1 MLSTTTTTTATIT
14 LLYLHASISSEA
26 ILCAPVATLYIHV
39 GAILW
44 PLAVGV
50 GSGRESGGGGG
61 GGGGVIDYIALVIV
75 CVVLY
80 IETDPAII
88 PKRPFA
94 EL

>member
-1 MLSTTTTTTATIT
+1 MLAPSFGHW
-14 LLYLHASISSEA
+14 LLVL
-26 ILCAPVATLYIHV
+26 
-39 GAILW
+39 G
-44 PLAVGV
+44 AVGNLAEV
-50 GSGRESGGGGG
+50 VVA
-61 GGGGVIDYIALVIV
+61 GGVIDYIALGIV

>member
-1 MLSTTTTTTATIT
+1 MLAPSFGHW
-14 LLYLHASISSEA
+14 LLVL
-26 ILCAPVATLYIHV
+26 V
-39 GAILW
+39 
-44 PLAVGV
+44 AVGNLAEV
-50 GSGRESGGGGG
+50 VVA
-61 GGGGVIDYIALVIV
+61 GGGVIDYIALVIV